1 MWTLILFDRHLSCLG
16 APSSRAWSLV
26 TQRLESL
33 VTSWLSVRTRCS
45 RLILC
50 CPFPSPGISLF
61 SKEPGSLFEK
71 GCLEVLVLGGGQIEG
86 SDDLGES
93 P

>member
-1 MWTLILFDRHLSCLG
+1 MWTLILFDHHLSCLG
-16 APSSRAWSLV
+16 APSSWAWSLV

-33 VTSWLSVRTRCS
+33 VMPWFSVRTRCS

-61 SKEPGSLFEK
+61 SKEPGSLSEK
-71 GCLEVLVLGGGQIEG
+71 GCLGVLVLGGGRG
-86 SDDLGES
+86 R
-93 P
+93 